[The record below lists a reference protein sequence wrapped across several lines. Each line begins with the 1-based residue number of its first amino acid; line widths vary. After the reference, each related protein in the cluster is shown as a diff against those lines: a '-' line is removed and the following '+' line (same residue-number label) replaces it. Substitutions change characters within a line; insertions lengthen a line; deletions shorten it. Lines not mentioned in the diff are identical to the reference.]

1 MKKRMV
7 TKMATLCVAYSGAAL
22 AQSEPATLLE
32 GKQATSG
39 NEDVATSG
47 FEKSEAPP
55 AEAQEDQRELR
66 LAAGGMASGGNASAL
81 AVTANGKFRYR
92 HLQEQI
98 SAAIAANY
106 GRARAAATGSTET
119 VVENLQGKV
128 RYDHFLSERLAL
140 FLAVSGLTNRFQGLV
155 FRLNVDPGVAYYFV
169 QQDKQRFW
177 TEFGYDLQFDVRR
190 QDALDAATLA
200 GESLD
205 KSEASHNGR
214 LFLGYDNAISETF
227 AFDAG
232 VEYLQGISDTD
243 NRWLNIDAGFTSS
256 IKSGLSIATTFS
268 LRYDD
273 NPLPGVRKTDYV
285 TALSL
290 VYQLL

>member
-1 MKKRMV
+1 MNKLTFV
-7 TKMATLCVAYSGAAL
+7 VGAAL
-22 AQSEPATLLE
+22 GVCWCGLALAEPTTLLE
-32 GKQATSG
+32 GKQASTGS
-39 NEDVATSG
+39 EDVATSG
-47 FEKSEAPP
+47 FEKSEAPN
-55 AEAQEDQRELR
+55 AEQEDQKELR
-66 LAAGGMASGGNASAL
+66 LAAGGMVAGGNASAL
-81 AVTANGKFRYR
+81 ALTANGKFRYR

-106 GRARAAATGSTET
+106 GRARLPGASSTET

-128 RYDHFLSERLAL
+128 RYDHFLTDRLAL

-155 FRLNVDPGVAYYFV
+155 LRLNVDPGVAYYFV
-169 QQDKQRFW
+169 QQEKQRFW
-177 TEFGYDLQFDVRR
+177 SELGYDLQYDVRR

-205 KSEASHNGR
+205 KSEATHNGR
-214 LFLGYDNAISETF
+214 LFLGYENAITETF
-227 AFDAG
+227 AFDTG

-256 IKSGLSIATTFS
+256 IKGGLSIATTFS

-273 NPLPGVRKTDYV
+273 NPLPGVKKTDYV
-285 TALSL
+285 TAMSL